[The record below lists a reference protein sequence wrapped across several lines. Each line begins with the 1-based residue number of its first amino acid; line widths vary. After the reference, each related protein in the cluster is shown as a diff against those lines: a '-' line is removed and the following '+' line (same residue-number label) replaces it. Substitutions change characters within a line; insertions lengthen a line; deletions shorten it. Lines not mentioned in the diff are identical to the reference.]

1 MTAMP
6 VTEKVL
12 RNIRL
17 TEDENKQLV
26 ADAHAHGMN
35 VSEYIRYLIEKERE
49 GQNSDRHTGN

>member
-35 VSEYIRYLIEKERE
+35 VSEYIRWLIEKERE
-49 GQNSDRHTGN
+49 ESKHDAD

>member
-1 MTAMP
+1 MP
-6 VTEKVL
+6 VSEKVL

-17 TEDENKQLV
+17 TEDENRQLK
-26 ADAHAHGMN
+26 ADAHAHRMN

>member
-1 MTAMP
+1 MP
-6 VTEKVL
+6 VSEKVL

-17 TEDENKQLV
+17 TEDENRQLV

-49 GQNSDRHTGN
+49 ESKHDTD